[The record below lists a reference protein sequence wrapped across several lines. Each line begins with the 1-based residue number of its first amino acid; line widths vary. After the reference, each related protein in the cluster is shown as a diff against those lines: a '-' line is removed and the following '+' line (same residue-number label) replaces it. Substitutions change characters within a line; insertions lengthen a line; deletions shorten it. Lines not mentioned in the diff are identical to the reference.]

1 MQTKPRKF
9 KQFRINTEKHLSI
22 NDWNEGTDDD
32 PKNIL
37 VPRTLELPGRRWEP
51 GPCGSESSEGEAWRA
66 QGTWPTIQLQGHL
79 QNQRGMLEFH
89 PWTDVTVFSVWFVGQ
104 FFYFLLVLQD
114 TVLLGRRRRSSLWSQ
129 GFSYLQMCQYWVHS
143 PFEWCNEAV
152 VMSSECVGVTVG
164 YSVAWDIKKIQL
176 CPGGWGQGVCSNSLI
191 SRMLATV
198 QHFEFNFQ
206 FHVLYLF
213 S

>member
-1 MQTKPRKF
+1 M
-9 KQFRINTEKHLSI
+9 
-22 NDWNEGTDDD
+22 
-32 PKNIL
+32 
-37 VPRTLELPGRRWEP
+37 RTWAQWQWVFGGRSLKSTRNMANSTTT
-51 GPCGSESSEGEAWRA
+51 GSSSEPARYVGVPPLNRRHRFLCLICWMR
-66 QGTWPTIQLQGHL
+66 
-79 QNQRGMLEFH
+79 
-89 PWTDVTVFSVWFVGQ
+89 VFLFPARSPGF
-104 FFYFLLVLQD
+104 